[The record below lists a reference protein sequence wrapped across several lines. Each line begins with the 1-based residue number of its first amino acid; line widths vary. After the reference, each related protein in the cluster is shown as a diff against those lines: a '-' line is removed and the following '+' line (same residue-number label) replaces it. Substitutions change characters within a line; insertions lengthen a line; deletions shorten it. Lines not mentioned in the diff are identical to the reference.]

1 MNKIIPNDFISGT
14 TTLYLIVLFDLG
26 ITHIHFVFVLIL

>member
-26 ITHIHFVFVLIL
+26 ITHIHLVFVLIL